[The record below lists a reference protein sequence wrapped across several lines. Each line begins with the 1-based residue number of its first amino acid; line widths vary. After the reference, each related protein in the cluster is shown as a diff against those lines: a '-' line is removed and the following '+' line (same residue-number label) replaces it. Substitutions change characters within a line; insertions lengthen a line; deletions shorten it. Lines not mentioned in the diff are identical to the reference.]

1 MVAIAGP
8 APTISAVPQGMASK
22 LDFGE
27 ITIRAAAVASGPNAI
42 QQRGSPNPLYP
53 SLNGGP

>member
-1 MVAIAGP
+1 MAGP

-27 ITIRAAAVASGPNAI
+27 ITISAAAVASGPNAI

>member
-1 MVAIAGP
+1 MAGP
-8 APTISAVPQGMASK
+8 APTISAVPQGMVSK

-27 ITIRAAAVASGPNAI
+27 ITISAAAVASGPNAI